1 VAMNRK
7 NYGKKD
13 VWRTLKVPLLFIAP
27 AALGLIFLHLFPIAQ
42 GFWLSLLE
50 SNKSTIEQYLNAPF
64 VGTGNYQDILLNES
78 SQVRQGLWDAIRN
91 TILYTIVVSIGTI
104 VLGMAGAVLVNQSFP
119 GRSWVRTLLLFSWII
134 PSYVVGMLWGFMWQ
148 QEEGIINQFLFDWMH
163 FDMISSWFGV
173 HWEYTDLGVLL
184 KPRWLTGENTFWAI
198 VLPTI
203 WRFWPFAM
211 VMFLAGLS
219 SIPKDL
225 YEAAQMDGASKSEQF
240 FHITLPLLRPILA
253 LILLQGLITN
263 VYSFNIVSMMFGNGA
278 GFPGKYGDLLMPN
291 IFRNSFQMWNF
302 GVGAAMSTL
311 LMVVMVVVVAI
322 WYRRFRED
330 LGGQ

>member
-1 VAMNRK
+1 MAKMRR
-7 NYGKKD
+7 D
-13 VWRTLKVPLLFIAP
+13 VWHSLRVPLLFISP
-27 AALGLIFLHLFPIAQ
+27 AVLGLVLLHLFPIVQ

-50 SNKSTIEQYLNAPF
+50 SNKSTIEQYLHAPF
-64 VGTGNYQDILLNES
+64 IGLSNYKEILFSSE

-91 TILYTIVVSIGTI
+91 TVIYTLFVTTGTI
-104 VLGMAGAVLVNQSFP
+104 VFGIGGALLVHREFR
-119 GRSWVRTLLLFSWII
+119 GRSMVRTLLLFSWII

-148 QEEGIINQFLFDWMH
+148 QQEGIINQLFFDRMH
-163 FDMISSWFGV
+163 LDVITSWFGM
-173 HWEYTDLGVLL
+173 HWDYTELGELI
-184 KPRWLTGENTFWAI
+184 KPRWLTGENTIWAI
-198 VLPTI
+198 VIPTV
-203 WRFWPFAM
+203 WRSWPFAM

-219 SIPKDL
+219 SIPKEI
-225 YEAAQMDGASKSEQF
+225 YEAAEMDGASKSEQF
-240 FHITLPLLRPILA
+240 FHITLPLLRPVIA
-253 LILLQGLITN
+253 MIVLQGLISN

-311 LMVVMVVVVAI
+311 LMTVMVVVVVM

-330 LGGQ
+330 LSND